1 MSDSD
6 EEGAFQSADE
16 GDVKEPQKEK
26 TDKSTSKPEQ
36 IPKNQG
42 KGRNKKKRGKGQKNT
57 NEVENIDKPS
67 SSAEAE
73 QKERVSAS
81 GEAESKD
88 VASGEAESKD
98 VNRVLKEK
106 EKTDM
111 DTLVDDPKA
120 ETSQETST
128 DKDVKDET
136 VATVVEQPHRSE
148 RPGEEEEKV
157 KHTPASALDKLTEEE
172 EKVQSY
178 LLMFFRKALLI
189 TVDLKL
195 FTFLSYD
202 GNYVL

>member
-16 GDVKEPQKEK
+16 GDVKEPRKEK
-26 TDKSTSKPEQ
+26 TDKPTSKPEQ
-36 IPKNQG
+36 IFKNQG

-57 NEVENIDKPS
+57 NEVENIDNPS

-81 GEAESKD
+81 D
-88 VASGEAESKD
+88 EAESKD
-98 VNRVLKEK
+98 VNRVLEEK

-136 VATVVEQPHRSE
+136 AATVVEQPHRSE

-189 TVDLKL
+189 TVELEL
-195 FTFLSYD
+195 FPFLSYD